1 MDDHDPGE
9 GRDRQHDGKQ
19 RRPNLLDAADALFDA
34 AGSTWTA
41 GSDALKA
48 LRILLLA
55 DVSLARSA
63 FGRTLAMTGVAIA
76 AGASA
81 WLLLMTAL
89 IVFLVRQLGVPWSA
103 ALLGCAALS
112 GAIAA
117 WAVWRADRYF
127 DDTRMRASRRQ
138 LARLGIGE
146 LAGTLPDT
154 NSNASSEAAAEQ
166 VKEAGEDRPP
176 AKKDLGVD
184 LTPP

>member
-1 MDDHDPGE
+1 VDDHDPGE
-9 GRDRQHDGKQ
+9 GRDRQQGKGQ
-19 RRPNLLDAADALFDA
+19 RPDLLHAVDELLDA

-48 LRILLLA
+48 FRILLLA

-81 WLLLMTAL
+81 WLLLMTAV
-89 IVFLVRQLGVPWSA
+89 IVFLSRQLGVPWAA

-112 GAIAA
+112 GAIAT

-127 DDTRMRASRRQ
+127 DDTRLRASRRQ

-146 LAGTLPDT
+146 LAGTLPEA
-154 NSNASSEAAAEQ
+154 NSVASSEAAAEQ
-166 VKEAGEDRPP
+166 VKADSEDKPP

-184 LTPP
+184 ITAP